1 MSFLRTILILII
13 FYYAFQIFTRYIIP
27 ALFGRAGND
36 SRSEFERQRRQEQK
50 KAARHEG
57 EVTIESGAGTQS
69 GRRSGKGEYV
79 DYEEVKD

>member
-1 MSFLRTILILII
+1 MSLLRTILILII
-13 FYYAFQIFTRYIIP
+13 FYYVLQILTRYIIP
-27 ALFGRAGND
+27 ALFGRPASD
-36 SRSEFERQRRQEQK
+36 SRNEFYRQRRQEEK

-57 EVTIESGAGTQS
+57 EVTIESGPDTQS